1 MGSCEVMSL
10 KHVLNGAIGPFDDYC
25 DGYGNPG
32 ASGLGYLSILK
43 LETGIVRMDMDTLLE
58 GIVSYDRAEST
69 GTYMGQINM
78 ISASSFNG
86 LNGAVWGYHAAK
98 ADAIAE
104 GTLEP
109 LMIRKRRDGVPI
121 PVYPVRPLL
130 DAGKR
135 LFGTNENR
143 RFPLLPGAHVTCAAK
158 SHNAKGPC
166 QIWCSIALAIAEDR
180 ERDANLFMEDCGA
193 FSGKDGARSRQP
205 YLEQLIRNIAESV
218 IRCGENN
225 KVNYKEIFVGY
236 KSVAVPE
243 GHMGCALTCAPYVV
257 LAKNAVP
264 PQGPPEILTDMTI
277 TQWEEAL
284 GLASI

>member
-1 MGSCEVMSL
+1 MNL
-10 KHVLNGAIGPFDDYC
+10 NQVLNGAVGPFDGYC

-32 ASGLGYLSILK
+32 ASGPGYLSLLK

-98 ADAIAE
+98 ADSIAD
-104 GTLEP
+104 GSLEP
-109 LMIRKRRDGVPI
+109 LMIRKRRDGVRI
-121 PVYPVRPLL
+121 PVYPVSPLL

-135 LFGTNENR
+135 LLGTNENR

-158 SHNAKGPC
+158 SHHADGPC
-166 QIWCSIALAIAEDR
+166 QIWCAIALAIAEDR
-180 ERDANLFMEDCGA
+180 EKDANLFIEDCGA
-193 FSGKDGARSRQP
+193 FKGNNGSTERIP
-205 YLEQLIRNIAESV
+205 YLDYLVENIAQSV
-218 IRCGENN
+218 IRCGDNN
-225 KVNYKEIFVGY
+225 KVKYKAIFVGY
-236 KSVAVPE
+236 KSATVPE
-243 GHMGCALTCAPYVV
+243 GHSGCALTCAPYVV

-264 PQGPPEILTDMTI
+264 RPGPPEILTDMTV

-284 GLASI
+284 GLGSM